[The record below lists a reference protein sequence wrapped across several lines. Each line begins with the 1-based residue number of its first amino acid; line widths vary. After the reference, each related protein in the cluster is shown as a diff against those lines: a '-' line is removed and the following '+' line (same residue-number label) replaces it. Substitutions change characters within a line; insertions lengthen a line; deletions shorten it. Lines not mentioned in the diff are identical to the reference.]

1 MKKSCSQQVFSGM
14 CWVFGGTLSF
24 AFSKSPKQR
33 LGACSLGAKHARCKV
48 SSQGFVIAQC
58 WGYHMTPPFFWAQFE
73 LVLCTS
79 RSSAAQPRSFSQGEG
94 GKKRWWGFFSFLP
107 RSSVTLKAL
116 VFAHLAASPGVLF
129 LELYLQLNAVSFS
142 GLFRP
147 FRTSKGHLCWVDRS
161 PSSIFLFF
169 AYQAG
174 VHFDIRSPIFFPFLM
189 LDMNYWI
196 YLVPS

>member
-1 MKKSCSQQVFSGM
+1 MHGVRWAHRVLWLLSAEGTTWHPPSSGPS
-14 CWVFGGTLSF
+14 LSWF
-24 AFSKSPKQR
+24 CVTPGALQPSPDPSVRGKEER
-33 LGACSLGAKHARCKV
+33 KD
-48 SSQGFVIAQC
+48 
-58 WGYHMTPPFFWAQFE
+58 
-73 LVLCTS
+73 
-79 RSSAAQPRSFSQGEG
+79 GE
-94 GKKRWWGFFSFLP
+94 RFFSFLP

-116 VFAHLAASPGVLF
+116 VFAHLAASLAVLF

-161 PSSIFLFF
+161 PSSIFLFS

-174 VHFDIRSPIFFPFLM
+174 VHFDIRSPVFFPFLM